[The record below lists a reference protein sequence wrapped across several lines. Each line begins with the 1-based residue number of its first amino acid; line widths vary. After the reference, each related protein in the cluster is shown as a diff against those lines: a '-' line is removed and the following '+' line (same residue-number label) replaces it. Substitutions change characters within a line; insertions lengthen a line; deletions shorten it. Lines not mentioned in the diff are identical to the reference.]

1 MRLKMQL
8 ILYPFKNIVFNK
20 NSVLLDASFLLSL
33 IYDDDIKHSD
43 CLTCLKQLS
52 EGSCTFY
59 TTSIISA
66 EVLNKILYKLFISDI
81 QCKITNNSPYNSNDN
96 IRSITNSFSR
106 HDTKIL
112 KEKKKDRLIHIPYK
126 RYFDNIS
133 KNSMKRNLLN
143 IYYSKSVEI
152 ISELEK
158 IINIKY
164 LNISEECVSLV
175 KNFMCENL
183 LSVNDAFHIA
193 TAEHN
198 KIDFLL
204 TLDGDFVFAESSE
217 MKILKI

>member
-1 MRLKMQL
+1 MEL

-33 IYDDDIKHSD
+33 IYDDDISHSD
-43 CLTCLKQLS
+43 CLSCLKQLS
-52 EGSCTFY
+52 EGSCEFY

-66 EVLNKILYKLFISDI
+66 EVLNQILYKLFISDI
-81 QCKITNNSPYNSNDN
+81 ECKITNNSPYNTPDN
-96 IRSITNSFSR
+96 IRAITNSFSR

-112 KEKKKDRLIHIPYK
+112 KQRREDRLIHIPYK

-133 KNSMKRNLLN
+133 KNSIKRNLLST
-143 IYYSKSVEI
+143 YYKKSVEI

-164 LNISEECVSLV
+164 LNISEECIPLV
-175 KNFMCENL
+175 KNFMCTNL

-193 TAEHN
+193 SAEHN

-204 TLDGDFVFAESSE
+204 TLDGDFIFAESSE
-217 MKILKI
+217 IKILKI

>member
-1 MRLKMQL
+1 MEL
-8 ILYPFKNIVFNK
+8 ILYPFKNMVFNK
-20 NSVLLDASFLLSL
+20 NSVLLDASFVLSL

-43 CLTCLKQLS
+43 CLSCLKQLS
-52 EGSCTFY
+52 EGGSEFY

-66 EVLNKILYKLFISDI
+66 EVLNQILYKLFISDI
-81 QCKITNNSPYNSNDN
+81 ESKINNISPYNSIDN
-96 IRSITNSFSR
+96 VRAITNSFSR

-112 KEKKKDRLIHIPYK
+112 KQRKEDRLIHIPYK

-133 KNSMKRNLLN
+133 KNSMRRNLLS
-143 IYYSKSVEI
+143 IYYNKSVEI

-164 LNISEECVSLV
+164 LNISEGCISLV

-183 LSVNDAFHIA
+183 LSVNDAFHLA
-193 TAEHN
+193 TAEYN
-198 KIDFLL
+198 NIDFLL
-204 TLDGDFVFAESSE
+204 TLDGDFLFAESSK

>member
-1 MRLKMQL
+1 MQL

-20 NSVLLDASFLLSL
+20 NSVLLDASFLISL

-43 CLTCLKQLS
+43 CLSCLKQLS
-52 EGSCTFY
+52 EGGSVFY
-59 TTSIISA
+59 TTSIITA
-66 EVLNKILYKLFISDI
+66 EVMNKILYKLFISDI
-81 QCKITNNSPYNSNDN
+81 QCKINNVRPYNSMDN

-164 LNISEECVSLV
+164 LNISEECIFLV
-175 KNFMCENL
+175 KKFMCDSL

-193 TAEHN
+193 TAERN
-198 KIDFLL
+198 NIDFFL
-204 TLDGDFVFAESSE
+204 TLDGDFIFAESSE

>member
-1 MRLKMQL
+1 MQL

-43 CLTCLKQLS
+43 CLSCLKRLS
-52 EGSCTFY
+52 EGNCDFY

-81 QCKITNNSPYNSNDN
+81 QCKISNNSPYNSNDN
-96 IRSITNSFSR
+96 IRTITNSFSR

-112 KEKKKDRLIHIPYK
+112 KEKRKDRLIHIPYK

-133 KNSMKRNLLN
+133 KNSMKRSLLN

-164 LNISEECVSLV
+164 LNISEECISLV
-175 KNFMCENL
+175 KTFMCESL

-193 TAEHN
+193 SAQHN
-198 KIDFLL
+198 NIDFLL
-204 TLDGDFVFAESSE
+204 TLDGDFIFAESSE

>member
-1 MRLKMQL
+1 MQL

-33 IYDDDIKHSD
+33 IYDEDIKHSD
-43 CLTCLKQLS
+43 CLSCLKLLS
-52 EGSCTFY
+52 EGSCEFY

-66 EVLNKILYKLFISDI
+66 EVLNQILYKLFISDI
-81 QCKITNNSPYNSNDN
+81 QCKISNNSPYNSMDN

-112 KEKKKDRLIHIPYK
+112 KQKREDRLIHIPYK

-158 IINIKY
+158 IINIRY
-164 LNISEECVSLV
+164 LDITEECIPIV

-183 LSVNDAFHIA
+183 LSVNDAFHLA
-193 TAEHN
+193 TAEYN
-198 KIDFLL
+198 KIDYLL
-204 TLDGDFVFAESSE
+204 TLDGDFIFAECSE

>member
-1 MRLKMQL
+1 MQL

-33 IYDDDIKHSD
+33 IYDDDVKHSD
-43 CLTCLKQLS
+43 CLSCLKQLS
-52 EGSCTFY
+52 EGSCDFY

-96 IRSITNSFSR
+96 IKSITNSFSR

-183 LSVNDAFHIA
+183 LSVNDAFHLA
-193 TAEHN
+193 TAQHN
-198 KIDFLL
+198 NIDFLL
-204 TLDGDFVFAESSE
+204 TLDGDFIFAESSQI
-217 MKILKI
+217 KILKI

>member
-1 MRLKMQL
+1 MEL
-8 ILYPFKNIVFNK
+8 IIYPFKNITFNK
-20 NSVLLDASFLLSL
+20 NTVLLDASFILSL

-43 CLTCLKQLS
+43 CLSCLKQLS
-52 EGSCTFY
+52 EGHSQFY

-66 EVLNKILYKLFISDI
+66 EVLNQILHKLFISDI
-81 QCKITNNSPYNSNDN
+81 ESKINNNSPYNTIDN

-106 HDTKIL
+106 HDSKIL
-112 KEKKKDRLIHIPYK
+112 KLKKEDRLIHIPYK

-133 KNSMKRNLLN
+133 KNSMRRDILK
-143 IYYSKSVEI
+143 IYYNKSVEI

-164 LNISEECVSLV
+164 LNISEECLALV

-183 LSVNDAFHIA
+183 LSVNDAFHLA
-193 TAEHN
+193 TAEYN
-198 KIDFLL
+198 NIDFLL
-204 TLDGDFVFAESSE
+204 TLDGDFIFAESSK

>member
-1 MRLKMQL
+1 MQL
-8 ILYPFKNIVFNK
+8 ILYPFKNTVFNK

-33 IYDDDIKHSD
+33 IYDEDIKHSD
-43 CLTCLKQLS
+43 CLSCLKQLS
-52 EGSCTFY
+52 EGSCEFY

-66 EVLNKILYKLFISDI
+66 EVLNQILYKLFISDI
-81 QCKITNNSPYNSNDN
+81 QCKISNNNPYNSMDN

-112 KEKKKDRLIHIPYK
+112 KQKREDRLIHIPYK

-158 IINIKY
+158 IINIRY
-164 LNISEECVSLV
+164 LNITEECIPIV

-183 LSVNDAFHIA
+183 LSVNDAFHLA
-193 TAEHN
+193 TAEYN
-198 KIDFLL
+198 KIDYLL
-204 TLDGDFVFAESSE
+204 TLDGDFIFAECSE

>member
-1 MRLKMQL
+1 VCF
-8 ILYPFKNIVFNK
+8 ILLV
-20 NSVLLDASFLLSL
+20 
-33 IYDDDIKHSD
+33 
-43 CLTCLKQLS
+43 
-52 EGSCTFY
+52 
-59 TTSIISA
+59 ISA

-81 QCKITNNSPYNSNDN
+81 QCKISNETPYNSLNN
-96 IRSITNSFSR
+96 IRAITNSFSR

-112 KEKKKDRLIHIPYK
+112 REKKKDRLIHIPYK

-133 KNSMKRNLLN
+133 KNSMKRDLLN
-143 IYYSKSVEI
+143 IYYNKSVEI

-164 LNISEECVSLV
+164 LNISEECILLV
-175 KNFMCENL
+175 KNFMCESL

-198 KIDFLL
+198 NIDFLL
-204 TLDGDFVFAESSE
+204 TLDGDFIYAENSK

>member
-1 MRLKMQL
+1 MQL
-8 ILYPFKNIVFNK
+8 ILFPFKSIVFNK

-43 CLTCLKQLS
+43 CLSCLKQLS
-52 EGSCTFY
+52 EGSCVFY

-81 QCKITNNSPYNSNDN
+81 QCKISNETPYNSLNN
-96 IRSITNSFSR
+96 IRAITNSFSR

-133 KNSMKRNLLN
+133 KNSMKRDLLN
-143 IYYSKSVEI
+143 IYYNKSVEI

-164 LNISEECVSLV
+164 LNISEECILLV
-175 KNFMCENL
+175 KTFMCESL

-198 KIDFLL
+198 NIDYLL
-204 TLDGDFVFAESSE
+204 TLDGDFIYAENSK

>member
-1 MRLKMQL
+1 MQL
-8 ILYPFKNIVFNK
+8 ILFPFKSIVFNK

-43 CLTCLKQLS
+43 CLSCLKQLS
-52 EGSCTFY
+52 EGSCVFY

-81 QCKITNNSPYNSNDN
+81 QCKISNETPYNSLNN
-96 IRSITNSFSR
+96 IRAITNSFSR

-112 KEKKKDRLIHIPYK
+112 REKKKDRLIHIPYK

-133 KNSMKRNLLN
+133 KNSMKRDLLN
-143 IYYSKSVEI
+143 IYYNKSVEI

-164 LNISEECVSLV
+164 LNISEGCILLV
-175 KNFMCENL
+175 KNFMCESL

-198 KIDFLL
+198 NIDFLL
-204 TLDGDFVFAESSE
+204 TLDGDFIYAENSK

>member
-1 MRLKMQL
+1 MQL
-8 ILYPFKNIVFNK
+8 ILFPFKNTVFNK

-33 IYDDDIKHSD
+33 IYDEDIKHSD
-43 CLTCLKQLS
+43 CLSCLKQLS
-52 EGSCTFY
+52 EGSCEFY

-66 EVLNKILYKLFISDI
+66 EVLNQILYKLFISDI
-81 QCKITNNSPYNSNDN
+81 QCKISNNSPYNSMDN

-112 KEKKKDRLIHIPYK
+112 KQKREDRLIHIPYK

-133 KNSMKRNLLN
+133 KNSMKRDLLN

-158 IINIKY
+158 IINIRY
-164 LNISEECVSLV
+164 LNITEECIPIV
-175 KNFMCENL
+175 KTFMCENL
-183 LSVNDAFHIA
+183 LSVNDAFHLA

-204 TLDGDFVFAESSE
+204 TLDGDFIFAECSE

>member
-1 MRLKMQL
+1 MEL
-8 ILYPFKNIVFNK
+8 ILYPFKSIIFNK

-43 CLTCLKQLS
+43 CLSCLKQLS
-52 EGSCTFY
+52 EGGSEFY

-66 EVLNKILYKLFISDI
+66 EVLNQILYKLFISDI
-81 QCKITNNSPYNSNDN
+81 ECKINNTRPYNSIAN
-96 IRSITNSFSR
+96 IKSIINTFSR

-112 KEKKKDRLIHIPYK
+112 KQKKEDRLIHIPYK

-133 KNSMKRNLLN
+133 KNSMRRNLLN
-143 IYYSKSVEI
+143 TYYIKSVEI

-164 LNISEECVSLV
+164 LNITEGCISLV
-175 KNFMCENL
+175 KKFMCENL
-183 LSVNDAFHIA
+183 LSVNDAFHLA
-193 TAEHN
+193 TAEFN
-198 KIDFLL
+198 NIDFLL
-204 TLDGDFVFAESSE
+204 TLDGDFIFAESSK

>member
-1 MRLKMQL
+1 MEL
-8 ILYPFKNIVFNK
+8 ILYPFKNIIFNK

-43 CLTCLKQLS
+43 CLSCLKQLS
-52 EGSCTFY
+52 EGGSEFY

-66 EVLNKILYKLFISDI
+66 EVLNQILYKLFVSDI
-81 QCKITNNSPYNSNDN
+81 ECKINNTRPYNSIDN
-96 IRSITNSFSR
+96 IKSIINSFSR

-112 KEKKKDRLIHIPYK
+112 KQKKEDRLIHIPYK

-133 KNSMKRNLLN
+133 KNSMRRKLLN
-143 IYYSKSVEI
+143 IYYNKSVEI

-164 LNISEECVSLV
+164 LNITEGCISLV
-175 KNFMCENL
+175 KKFMCENL
-183 LSVNDAFHIA
+183 LSVNDAYHLA
-193 TAEHN
+193 TAEFN
-198 KIDFLL
+198 NIDFLL
-204 TLDGDFVFAESSE
+204 TLDGDFIFAESSK

>member
-1 MRLKMQL
+1 MQL
-8 ILYPFKNIVFNK
+8 ILYPFKNVVFNK

-43 CLTCLKQLS
+43 CLSCLKQLS
-52 EGSCTFY
+52 EGSCIFY

-81 QCKITNNSPYNSNDN
+81 QCKISNDSPYNSIDN

-112 KEKKKDRLIHIPYK
+112 KEKRKDRLIHIPYK

-133 KNSMKRNLLN
+133 KNSMKRDLLS

-152 ISELEK
+152 VSELEK

-164 LNISEECVSLV
+164 LNISEECLALV
-175 KNFMCENL
+175 KTFMCENL

-193 TAEHN
+193 TAQHN
-198 KIDFLL
+198 NIDFLL
-204 TLDGDFVFAESSE
+204 TLDGDFIFAESS
-217 MKILKI
+217 KIKVLKI

>member
-1 MRLKMQL
+1 MQL

-43 CLTCLKQLS
+43 CLSCLKQLS
-52 EGSCTFY
+52 EGSCEFY

-81 QCKITNNSPYNSNDN
+81 QCKISNESPYNSLDN

-133 KNSMKRNLLN
+133 KNSMKRNLLS
-143 IYYSKSVEI
+143 IYYIKSVEI

-164 LNISEECVSLV
+164 LNISEECILLV
-175 KNFMCENL
+175 KNFMCDSL

-193 TAEHN
+193 TAQHN
-198 KIDFLL
+198 NIDFLL
-204 TLDGDFVFAESSE
+204 TLDGDFIYAESSA

>member
-1 MRLKMQL
+1 MQL
-8 ILYPFKNIVFNK
+8 ILYPFKNTVFNK

-33 IYDDDIKHSD
+33 IYDEDIKHSD
-43 CLTCLKQLS
+43 CLSCLKLLS
-52 EGSCTFY
+52 EGSCEFY

-66 EVLNKILYKLFISDI
+66 EVLNQILYKLFISDI
-81 QCKITNNSPYNSNDN
+81 QCKISNNSPYNSMDN

-112 KEKKKDRLIHIPYK
+112 KQKREDRLIHIPYK

-158 IINIKY
+158 IINIRY
-164 LNISEECVSLV
+164 LDITEECIPIV

-183 LSVNDAFHIA
+183 LSVNDAFHLA
-193 TAEHN
+193 TAEYN
-198 KIDFLL
+198 KIDYLL
-204 TLDGDFVFAESSE
+204 TLDGDFIFAECSE

>member
-1 MRLKMQL
+1 MEL

-20 NSVLLDASFLLSL
+20 NSVLLDASFVLSL

-43 CLTCLKQLS
+43 CLSCLKQLS
-52 EGSCTFY
+52 EGSSQFY

-66 EVLNKILYKLFISDI
+66 EVLNQILYKLFISDI
-81 QCKITNNSPYNSNDN
+81 ESKINNTSPYNSIDN
-96 IRSITNSFSR
+96 IRSITGSFSR

-112 KEKKKDRLIHIPYK
+112 KQRKEDRLIHIPYK

-133 KNSMKRNLLN
+133 KNSMRRNLLN
-143 IYYSKSVEI
+143 IYYNKSVEI

-164 LNISEECVSLV
+164 LNISEECISLV
-175 KNFMCENL
+175 KIFMCENL
-183 LSVNDAFHIA
+183 LSVNDAFHLA
-193 TAEHN
+193 TAEYN
-198 KIDFLL
+198 NIDFLL
-204 TLDGDFVFAESSE
+204 TLDGDFLFAESSK

>member
-1 MRLKMQL
+1 MQL
-8 ILYPFKNIVFNK
+8 ILYPFKNIAFNK

-43 CLTCLKQLS
+43 CLSCLKQLS
-52 EGSCTFY
+52 EGSCVFY

-112 KEKKKDRLIHIPYK
+112 REKRKDRLIHIPYK

-164 LNISEECVSLV
+164 LNISEECISLV
-175 KNFMCENL
+175 KSFMCENL

-193 TAEHN
+193 TAQHN
-198 KIDFLL
+198 NIDFLL

-217 MKILKI
+217 IKILKI

>member
-1 MRLKMQL
+1 MEL

-43 CLTCLKQLS
+43 CLSCLKQLS
-52 EGSCTFY
+52 EGACEFY

-66 EVLNKILYKLFISDI
+66 EVLNQILYKLFINDVES
-81 QCKITNNSPYNSNDN
+81 KINNNSPYNSIDN

-112 KEKKKDRLIHIPYK
+112 KQKKEDRLIHIPYK

-133 KNSMKRNLLN
+133 KNSMRRNLLN
-143 IYYSKSVEI
+143 IYYRKSVEI

-158 IINIKY
+158 IINIRY
-164 LNISEECVSLV
+164 LNITVECVSLV

-193 TAEHN
+193 AAEYN

-204 TLDGDFVFAESSE
+204 TLDGDFIFAESSK

>member
-43 CLTCLKQLS
+43 CLSCLKQLS
-52 EGSCTFY
+52 EGSCEFY

-81 QCKITNNSPYNSNDN
+81 QCKISNNRPYNSAVN
-96 IRSITNSFSR
+96 IRSIANSFSR

-133 KNSMKRNLLN
+133 KNSIKRDLLN
-143 IYYSKSVEI
+143 IYYNKSVEI

-164 LNISEECVSLV
+164 LNIPEECISLV
-175 KNFMCENL
+175 KKFMCENL

-193 TAEHN
+193 TAEYN
-198 KIDFLL
+198 NIDFLL
-204 TLDGDFVFAESSE
+204 TLDGDFIFAESSK
-217 MKILKI
+217 MQILRI

>member
-1 MRLKMQL
+1 MQL

-43 CLTCLKQLS
+43 CLSCLKQLS
-52 EGSCTFY
+52 EGSCDFY
-59 TTSIISA
+59 TTSIITA

-81 QCKITNNSPYNSNDN
+81 QCKISNESPYNSADN

-112 KEKKKDRLIHIPYK
+112 REKRKDRLIHIPYK

-133 KNSMKRNLLN
+133 KNSLKRNLLS

-164 LNISEECVSLV
+164 LNISEECILIV
-175 KNFMCENL
+175 KNFMCESL

-193 TAEHN
+193 TAQYN
-198 KIDFLL
+198 NIDFLL
-204 TLDGDFVFAESSE
+204 TLDGDFIYAESST

>member
-1 MRLKMQL
+1 MQL

-33 IYDDDIKHSD
+33 IYDDDIKHSE
-43 CLTCLKQLS
+43 CLSCLKQLS
-52 EGSCTFY
+52 EGGSVFY
-59 TTSIISA
+59 TTSIITA

-81 QCKITNNSPYNSNDN
+81 QCKITNNSPYNSIDN

-164 LNISEECVSLV
+164 LNISEECVALV
-175 KNFMCENL
+175 KSFMCESL

-193 TAEHN
+193 TAEYN
-198 KIDFLL
+198 NIDFLL
-204 TLDGDFVFAESSE
+204 TLDGDFIFAESSK
-217 MKILKI
+217 MRILKI

>member
-1 MRLKMQL
+1 MEL

-43 CLTCLKQLS
+43 CLSCLKQLS
-52 EGSCTFY
+52 EGRCELY

-66 EVLNKILYKLFISDI
+66 EVLNQILYKLFISDI
-81 QCKITNNSPYNSNDN
+81 QYKISNSSPYNSVDN

-143 IYYSKSVEI
+143 IYYNKSVEI

-164 LNISEECVSLV
+164 LNIPEECISLV
-175 KNFMCENL
+175 KNLMCKNL

-193 TAEHN
+193 TAEYN
-198 KIDFLL
+198 TIDFLL
-204 TLDGDFVFAESSE
+204 TLDGDFIFAESSE

>member
-1 MRLKMQL
+1 MEL
-8 ILYPFKNIVFNK
+8 ILYPFKNIIFNK

-43 CLTCLKQLS
+43 CLSCLKQLS
-52 EGSCTFY
+52 ECGSEFY

-66 EVLNKILYKLFISDI
+66 EVLNQILYKLFISDI
-81 QCKITNNSPYNSNDN
+81 ESKINNTRPCNSIDN
-96 IRSITNSFSR
+96 IRSIINSFSR

-112 KEKKKDRLIHIPYK
+112 KQKKEDRLIHIPYK

-143 IYYSKSVEI
+143 IYYNKSVEI

-164 LNISEECVSLV
+164 LNITEGCIFLV
-175 KNFMCENL
+175 KKFMCENL
-183 LSVNDAFHIA
+183 LSVNDAFHLA
-193 TAEHN
+193 TAEFN
-198 KIDFLL
+198 NIDFLL
-204 TLDGDFVFAESSE
+204 TLDGDFIFAESSK

>member
-1 MRLKMQL
+1 MEL
-8 ILYPFKNIVFNK
+8 ILYPFKSVIFNK

-43 CLTCLKQLS
+43 CLSCLKQLS
-52 EGSCTFY
+52 EGGSVFY

-66 EVLNKILYKLFISDI
+66 EVLNQILYKLFINDI
-81 QCKITNNSPYNSNDN
+81 ECKINNTSPYNSIDN
-96 IRSITNSFSR
+96 IKSITNSFSR

-112 KEKKKDRLIHIPYK
+112 KQRKEDRLIHIPYK

-133 KNSMKRNLLN
+133 KNSIRRNLLN

-152 ISELEK
+152 VAELEK

-164 LNISEECVSLV
+164 LNISEDCMSLV
-175 KNFMCENL
+175 KKFMCENL
-183 LSVNDAFHIA
+183 LSVNDAFHLA
-193 TAEHN
+193 TAEYN
-198 KIDFLL
+198 NINFFL
-204 TLDGDFVFAESSE
+204 TLDGDFIFAESSK

>member
-1 MRLKMQL
+1 MQL
-8 ILYPFKNIVFNK
+8 ILFPFKSIVFNK

-43 CLTCLKQLS
+43 CLSCLKQLS
-52 EGSCTFY
+52 EGSCVFY

-81 QCKITNNSPYNSNDN
+81 QCKISNETPYNSLNN
-96 IRSITNSFSR
+96 IRAITNSFSR

-112 KEKKKDRLIHIPYK
+112 REKKKDRLIHIPYK

-133 KNSMKRNLLN
+133 KNSMKRDLLN
-143 IYYSKSVEI
+143 IYYNKSVEI

-164 LNISEECVSLV
+164 LNISEECILLV
-175 KNFMCENL
+175 KTFMCESL

-198 KIDFLL
+198 NIDYLL
-204 TLDGDFVFAESSE
+204 TLDGDFIYAENSK

>member
-1 MRLKMQL
+1 MQL

-43 CLTCLKQLS
+43 CLSCLKQLS
-52 EGSCTFY
+52 EGICDFY
-59 TTSIISA
+59 TTSIITA

-81 QCKITNNSPYNSNDN
+81 QCRISNNSPYNSMDN
-96 IRSITNSFSR
+96 IKTITNSFSR

-112 KEKKKDRLIHIPYK
+112 KEKRKDRLIHIPYK

-133 KNSMKRNLLN
+133 KNSMKRSLLS
-143 IYYSKSVEI
+143 IYYTKSVEI

-164 LNISEECVSLV
+164 LNISEECISLV
-175 KNFMCENL
+175 KNFTCENL

-193 TAEHN
+193 TAQFN

-204 TLDGDFVFAESSE
+204 TLDGDFIFAESSE

>member
-1 MRLKMQL
+1 MQL
-8 ILYPFKNIVFNK
+8 ILYPFKNVVFNK

-43 CLTCLKQLS
+43 CLSCLKQLS
-52 EGSCTFY
+52 KGGSVFY
-59 TTSIISA
+59 TTSIITA
-66 EVLNKILYKLFISDI
+66 EVMNKILYKLFISDI
-81 QCKITNNSPYNSNDN
+81 QCKINNTSPYNSMDN

-152 ISELEK
+152 LSELEK

-164 LNISEECVSLV
+164 LSISEECISLV
-175 KNFMCENL
+175 KKFMCESL

-198 KIDFLL
+198 NIDFLL
-204 TLDGDFVFAESSE
+204 TLDGDFIFAESSD

>member
-43 CLTCLKQLS
+43 CLSCLKQLS
-52 EGSCTFY
+52 EGSCDFY
-59 TTSIISA
+59 TTSIITA
-66 EVLNKILYKLFISDI
+66 EVLNKILYTLFISDI
-81 QCKITNNSPYNSNDN
+81 QCKISNNTPYNSSDN
-96 IRSITNSFSR
+96 IKTITNSFSR

-133 KNSMKRNLLN
+133 KNSIKRSLLN

-164 LNISEECVSLV
+164 LNISEECISLV

-193 TAEHN
+193 TAQYN
-198 KIDFLL
+198 NIDFLL
-204 TLDGDFVFAESSE
+204 TLDGDFIFAESSE

>member
-1 MRLKMQL
+1 MEL

-20 NSVLLDASFLLSL
+20 NSVLLDASFVLSL

-43 CLTCLKQLS
+43 CLSCLKQLS
-52 EGSCTFY
+52 EGRSEFY

-66 EVLNKILYKLFISDI
+66 EVLNQILYKLFINDVEA
-81 QCKITNNSPYNSNDN
+81 KINNNSPYNSIDN
-96 IRSITNSFSR
+96 IRAITNSFSR

-112 KEKKKDRLIHIPYK
+112 KQRKEDRLIHIPYK

-133 KNSMKRNLLN
+133 KNSMRRNLLN
-143 IYYSKSVEI
+143 IYYTKSVEI
-152 ISELEK
+152 ISEFEK

-164 LNISEECVSLV
+164 LNISEECISLV

-183 LSVNDAFHIA
+183 LSVNDAFHLA
-193 TAEHN
+193 TAQYN
-198 KIDFLL
+198 NIDFLL
-204 TLDGDFVFAESSE
+204 TLDGDFIFAESSK

>member
-1 MRLKMQL
+1 MQL

-43 CLTCLKQLS
+43 CLSCLKQLS
-52 EGSCTFY
+52 EGGCEFY

-81 QCKITNNSPYNSNDN
+81 QCKISNESPYNSADN

-112 KEKKKDRLIHIPYK
+112 REKRKDRLIHIPYK

-133 KNSMKRNLLN
+133 KNSMKRSLLS

-164 LNISEECVSLV
+164 LNISEECILIV
-175 KNFMCENL
+175 KNFMCESL

-193 TAEHN
+193 TAQYN
-198 KIDFLL
+198 NIDFLL
-204 TLDGDFVFAESSE
+204 TLDGDFIYAESST